1 MALVKPLIGGNLM
14 GKDEMNSK
22 SIKTW
27 TDTYENEIKRMIKG
41 IRDPR
46 LMRYIYL
53 VVKDAISENIDR
65 KHMFYNVGNRYWN
78 DVSVYWRD
86 LCG

>member
-1 MALVKPLIGGNLM
+1 MLTKE
-14 GKDEMNSK
+14 EMLNNFAHN
-22 SIKTW
+22 I
-27 TDTYENEIKRMIKG
+27 EEERMIKG

-65 KHMFYNVGNRYWN
+65 
-78 DVSVYWRD
+78 
-86 LCG
+86 

>member
-1 MALVKPLIGGNLM
+1 MYHYKTKMALVKPLIGGNLM

-22 SIKTW
+22 SNKTW

-53 VVKDAISENIDR
+53 IVKDAISENIDR
-65 KHMFYNVGNRYWN
+65 
-78 DVSVYWRD
+78 
-86 LCG
+86 

>member
-1 MALVKPLIGGNLM
+1 
-14 GKDEMNSK
+14 MNSK
-22 SIKTW
+22 SSKTW

-65 KHMFYNVGNRYWN
+65 
-78 DVSVYWRD
+78 
-86 LCG
+86 

>member
-1 MALVKPLIGGNLM
+1 MAIVSSYNLYKYYMYNYKIKMALVKPLIGGNLM

-22 SIKTW
+22 SSKTW

-53 VVKDAISENIDR
+53 IVKDAISENIDR
-65 KHMFYNVGNRYWN
+65 
-78 DVSVYWRD
+78 
-86 LCG
+86 

>member
-1 MALVKPLIGGNLM
+1 M

-22 SIKTW
+22 SSKTW

-53 VVKDAISENIDR
+53 IVKDAIGENIDR
-65 KHMFYNVGNRYWN
+65 
-78 DVSVYWRD
+78 
-86 LCG
+86 

>member
-1 MALVKPLIGGNLM
+1 M

-22 SIKTW
+22 SNKTW

-46 LMRYIYL
+46 LMRHIYL
-53 VVKDAISENIDR
+53 IVKDAISENIDR
-65 KHMFYNVGNRYWN
+65 
-78 DVSVYWRD
+78 
-86 LCG
+86 

>member
-1 MALVKPLIGGNLM
+1 M

-22 SIKTW
+22 SNKTW

-53 VVKDAISENIDR
+53 VAKDAISENIDR
-65 KHMFYNVGNRYWN
+65 
-78 DVSVYWRD
+78 
-86 LCG
+86 

>member
-1 MALVKPLIGGNLM
+1 
-14 GKDEMNSK
+14 MNSK
-22 SIKTW
+22 SNKTW

-53 VVKDAISENIDR
+53 IVKDAISENIDR
-65 KHMFYNVGNRYWN
+65 
-78 DVSVYWRD
+78 
-86 LCG
+86 

>member
-1 MALVKPLIGGNLM
+1 MTIVSSYNLYKYYMYNYKIKMALVKLLIGGNLM

-22 SIKTW
+22 SNKTW
-27 TDTYENEIKRMIKG
+27 TDTYESEIKRMIKG

-53 VVKDAISENIDR
+53 IVKDAISENIDR
-65 KHMFYNVGNRYWN
+65 
-78 DVSVYWRD
+78 
-86 LCG
+86 

>member
-1 MALVKPLIGGNLM
+1 
-14 GKDEMNSK
+14 MNSK
-22 SIKTW
+22 SSKTW

-53 VVKDAISENIDR
+53 IVKDAISENIDR
-65 KHMFYNVGNRYWN
+65 
-78 DVSVYWRD
+78 
-86 LCG
+86 